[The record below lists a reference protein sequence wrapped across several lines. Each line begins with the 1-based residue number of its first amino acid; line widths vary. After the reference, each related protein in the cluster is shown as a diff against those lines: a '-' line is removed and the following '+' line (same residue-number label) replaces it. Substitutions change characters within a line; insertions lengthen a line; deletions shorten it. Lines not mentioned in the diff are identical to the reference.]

1 MTAVPVLATE
11 LGLATDT
18 ARQWS
23 ALASLAGEPITLGPI
38 EITFSLAAAPSP
50 AAVVAAVST
59 RTGLRAIVRLAD
71 FPFKTQFG
79 IDLGEAD
86 VEALPATLRRAILEG
101 VVEMVWGAMPETGLG
116 PLSVGAVGPLAEQS
130 GHLAPAATRWLSV
143 TVKGAASG
151 PVAVLVGLE
160 AAALARWIG
169 TGRIAPH
176 RVWAALK
183 TRIDVE
189 AVHRLGRL
197 ALPAAEMRGLGPG
210 DLIVMPTLAEGR
222 AEVVVDGMVFE
233 LARAGDRWTVA
244 GRHRDGRA
252 PIPAN
257 GAPTL
262 NDPTQTGGT
271 LDIQALPLTLDF
283 EIGRTT
289 LPLADLE
296 AWQVGAT
303 VPIGVPDRAAGVEVT
318 IRANGAVVGLG
329 DLVKIDDRLA
339 VRLTRLFITR

>member
-1 MTAVPVLATE
+1 MTVVPVLATE

-18 ARQWS
+18 ARLWS
-23 ALASLAGEPITLGPI
+23 ALASLAGEPV
-38 EITFSLAAAPSP
+38 TFGATEVTFALADAPSP
-50 AAVVAAVST
+50 AAVVAAVAT
-59 RTGLRAIVRLAD
+59 RTGLRALVRLAD
-71 FPFKTQFG
+71 FPFKAQFG

-86 VEALPATLRRAILEG
+86 VEALPAALRRAILEG
-101 VVEMVWGAMPETGLG
+101 VVDLVWSAVPDAGLG
-116 PLSVGAVGPLAEQS
+116 ALSVTGVGPLGEQS

-143 TVKGAASG
+143 TVRGVASG
-151 PVAVLVGLE
+151 TVGLLVGLE

-169 TGRIAPH
+169 TGRIAPQ

-183 TRIDVE
+183 SRVDVE

-197 ALPAAEMRGLGPG
+197 ALPAADLRGLGPG
-210 DLIVMPTLAEGR
+210 DLIVMPALPADR
-222 AEVVVDGMVFE
+222 AEVVVDGIVFE
-233 LARAGDRWTVA
+233 LARAGDRWAVA

-252 PIPAN
+252 PAPAN
-257 GAPTL
+257 GGPTL
-262 NDPTQTGGT
+262 NDATHSGGT
-271 LDIQALPLTLDF
+271 LDIQALPVTLEF

-303 VPIGVPDRAAGVEVT
+303 VPIGVPERAAGVEVT

-329 DLVKIDDRLA
+329 DLVKIDERLA